1 MKIINGEAAR
11 KRMAHHL
18 TECEETGEALCIVT
32 QKPGR
37 EPQQMIVMSKVKY
50 DELMEA
56 TATTRDIYGNPPG
69 YKSTFMIDAIDA
81 STKRV
86 TADIKVKESK

>member
-37 EPQQMIVMSKVKY
+37 EPQQMIVMSKVNY
-50 DELMEA
+50 DELINIKPIAAGLSA
-56 TATTRDIYGNPPG
+56 TDRKELIDNLENPD
-69 YKSTFMIDAIDA
+69 FNF
-81 STKRV
+81 RV
-86 TADIKVKESK
+86 SRVYFK